1 MSSLM
6 TDVIERHEVSWRS
19 SSLYEVGK
27 FCGDFLGL
35 LGISPTS
42 ILQLTSGAL
51 APCDVW
57 VPIKTA
63 YYDGRWRL
71 ERTPFG
77 SWTLPCSLTQRHS
90 VRSAPPISP
99 LPAPSTGRTGTAK
112 ARKRASSTPR
122 RKSGSATRTN
132 SMVEEWM
139 SLNSAGNCCHGGS
152 CGCGDKERARSYENT
167 LLKMAS
173 PSRRS
178 PNRSSSKG

>member
-1 MSSLM
+1 MSSSM

-77 SWTLPCSLTQRHS
+77 SWTLTCSLTQRHS
-90 VRSAPPISP
+90 VRSAPPTNPS
-99 LPAPSTGRTGTAK
+99 PAPFTGRTGKSKQQKPAK
-112 ARKRASSTPR
+112 ATPR
-122 RKSGSATRTN
+122 RKSGSATRT
-132 SMVEEWM
+132 SSTGAAKT
-139 SLNSAGNCCHGGS
+139 SLSSAANCCPEDS
-152 CGCGDKERARSYENT
+152 CGCGDKGRARSYENM

-173 PSRRS
+173 PLRHS
-178 PNRSSSKG
+178 PSHSSSKG

>member
-51 APCDVW
+51 VPCDVW

-63 YYDGRWRL
+63 FYDGRWRL

-77 SWTLPCSLTQRHS
+77 THTSHGTK
-90 VRSAPPISP
+90 APLVSCRMLVGEIPNSP
-99 LPAPSTGRTGTAK
+99 
-112 ARKRASSTPR
+112 
-122 RKSGSATRTN
+122 RKSPQNFPTS
-132 SMVEEWM
+132 
-139 SLNSAGNCCHGGS
+139 
-152 CGCGDKERARSYENT
+152 
-167 LLKMAS
+167 
-173 PSRRS
+173 
-178 PNRSSSKG
+178 

>member
-42 ILQLTSGAL
+42 ILQLTSGAS

-63 YYDGRWRL
+63 FYDGRWRL

-77 SWTLPCSLTQRHS
+77 SWTLTCSLTQRHS
-90 VRSAPPISP
+90 VRSSPPTNP
-99 LPAPSTGRTGTAK
+99 LPAPSTGRTGKSKQRKPAK
-112 ARKRASSTPR
+112 ATPR
-122 RKSGSATRTN
+122 RKSGSATLTS
-132 SMVEEWM
+132 SMAEEWTN
-139 SLNSAGNCCHGGS
+139 LNFGDDSSRVRLYVSGAKAPAPSSAAKS
-152 CGCGDKERARSYENT
+152 SKR
-167 LLKMAS
+167 AS
-173 PSRRS
+173 PL
-178 PNRSSSKG
+178 

>member
-1 MSSLM
+1 MPSSM

-63 YYDGRWRL
+63 FYDGRWKL

-77 SWTLPCSLTQRHS
+77 SWTLTCSLIQRHS
-90 VRSAPPISP
+90 VRSAPPTSL
-99 LPAPSTGRTGTAK
+99 LPAPSTGRIGKSKQRKLAK
-112 ARKRASSTPR
+112 VTPH
-122 RKSGSATRTN
+122 RKSGSATPTN
-132 SMVEEWM
+132 STAAAKT
-139 SLNSAGNCCHGGS
+139 SSSSAASCCHGGS
-152 CGCGDKERARSYENT
+152 CGCGDKGRARSYENT
-167 LLKMAS
+167 LLK
-173 PSRRS
+173 
-178 PNRSSSKG
+178 